1 MSWYSFP
8 FVTSYRRPA
17 GLECGRVDRRTF
29 FFSLDPTWPLTK
41 RTQIFGR
48 EFLVN
53 VISIPFAT
61 TEGRRKKKV
70 IFRNFRA
77 QMFPIFYIDERASLS
92 PKSINMSFLFL
103 FCVCGP
109 PIRNWI
115 MSTPFLCFWIKTSP
129 SLKKKKNKRPQTHRT
144 IDVTKRPEQLAIG
157 PLFFFPFPSIHPE
170 RICIFFCFDVNR
182 Q

>member
-1 MSWYSFP
+1 MW
-8 FVTSYRRPA
+8 A
-17 GLECGRVDRRTF
+17 GGSSHL

-92 PKSINMSFLFL
+92 KIYKHVVS
-103 FCVCGP
+103 
-109 PIRNWI
+109 
-115 MSTPFLCFWIKTSP
+115 
-129 SLKKKKNKRPQTHRT
+129 
-144 IDVTKRPEQLAIG
+144 
-157 PLFFFPFPSIHPE
+157 FFFL
-170 RICIFFCFDVNR
+170 